1 MIRMRVNRVELLN
14 ELKKITKIIGGAS
27 SSSIPIIKGVLI
39 EYSNDKLKLSATNIA
54 TSLVTELECDTDML
68 TDEIVVV
75 DAKLLHDIISK
86 IGSDDVDFEYKAEE
100 SVLNIK
106 GGKSKFNIK
115 SLGDAKQFP
124 EIEGG
129 MEEKKSISIPSDVLI
144 NLVNKTIKFTSDDD
158 TRITLT
164 GVNLVLE
171 ENSITGVSL
180 DGYRMG
186 YYKAEIENDSEKS
199 MIVDANALANI
210 ARSIDGDTITLS
222 FSENSKKLEF
232 VLGKSIIYTSEIEG
246 QFFKYKDI
254 LKPED
259 ALSTITMN
267 TRQLKNAVERANL
280 MSRSSDKTVAIVL
293 SVDENSFIVNSESEY
308 GKVEERVDIS
318 ENEGE
323 KVDYRITFNPR
334 FVLDGLNSISSEDLE
349 FKLNSS
355 NAPAYLLDKDNGFIY
370 LMLPIRTREEKEE
383 TEE

>member
-1 MIRMRVNRVELLN
+1 MKINRVELLN
-14 ELKKITKIIGGAS
+14 ELKKITKIIGGSNNA
-27 SSSIPIIKGVLI
+27 IPIIKGVLV
-39 EYSNDKLKLSATNIA
+39 EYSSDKLKLSATNLA

-68 TDEIVVV
+68 TDEKFVV

-86 IGSDDVDFEYKAEE
+86 IGSEDVSFEYDSGEKM
-100 SVLNIK
+100 LNIK

-115 SLGDAKQFP
+115 SLGDTKQFP

-129 MEEKKSISIPSDVLI
+129 MEEKKSISIPSELLI
-144 NLVNKTIKFTSDDD
+144 NLVNKTIKFTSDDE

-186 YYKAEIENDSEKS
+186 YYKAAIENGSEKS

-210 ARSIDGDTITLS
+210 ARSVDGDTITLS
-222 FSENSKKLEF
+222 FSENNRKLEF
-232 VLGKSIIYTSEIEG
+232 VLGKSVIYTSEIEG

-259 ALSTITMN
+259 ALSTMTMN
-267 TRQLKNAVERANL
+267 TRQLKNAVDRANL
-280 MSRSSDKTVAIVL
+280 MSRTADKTAPVVF
-293 SVDENSFIVNSESEY
+293 SVDNSSFVVKSESEY
-308 GKVEERVDIS
+308 GKAEERVDIS

-334 FVLDGLNSISSEDLE
+334 FILDGLNSVSSEDLE
-349 FKLNSS
+349 FKMNSS
-355 NAPAYLLDKDNGFIY
+355 NAPAYLVDKDNGFIY
-370 LMLPIRTREEKEE
+370 LMLPIRTREEKPE
-383 TEE
+383 TED

>member
-1 MIRMRVNRVELLN
+1 MRVNRVELLN

-293 SVDENSFIVNSESEY
+293 SVDETSFIVNSESEY
-308 GKVEERVDIS
+308 GKVEEKVDIS

>member
-1 MIRMRVNRVELLN
+1 MRVNRVELLN

-158 TRITLT
+158 TRVTLK

-210 ARSIDGDTITLS
+210 ARSVDGDTITLS

-232 VLGKSIIYTSEIEG
+232 VLGKSIIYTSEINGE
-246 QFFKYKDI
+246 FFKYKDI

-293 SVDENSFIVNSESEY
+293 SVDETSFIVNSESEY
-308 GKVEERVDIS
+308 GKVEEKVDIS

>member
-1 MIRMRVNRVELLN
+1 MRVNRVELLN